1 MNHQPPLTPA
11 TEFDNLLLLDKIE
24 QQHIKA
30 LPPEKQVQFRKLLSD
45 KLAALTGE
53 ERDAFLEKIAAIA
66 DPDNVWEYNH
76 SRITQY
82 ITQHIR
88 QFSAMPTKAT
98 IAEVTGLSRQ
108 TVHKHVQGLA
118 NQPSNTLQNELYGV
132 MKHALLNKILLCA
145 MEGDM
150 SAAKLYLQTMK
161 EENTRTTKDITIHKQ
176 SNYLQINGTVL
187 NQQTIQ
193 QLRPEQLQQ
202 IEKVIKRSLAK
213 LKQG

>member
-1 MNHQPPLTPA
+1 MDNQTPLTPA
-11 TEFDNLLLLDKIE
+11 NEFANLLLLDKIE
-24 QQHIKA
+24 QHHIKA
-30 LPPEKQVQFRKLLSD
+30 LAPEKQLQFRKLLSD
-45 KLAALTGE
+45 KLAAATGE
-53 ERDAFLEKIAAIA
+53 DRDAFLEKIIAIT
-66 DPDNVWEYNH
+66 DHDTIWEYNH

-108 TVHKHVQGLA
+108 TVHKHLQGLA
-118 NQPSNTLQNELYGV
+118 NQPTNTLQNELYGV
-132 MKHALLNKILLCA
+132 MKHALLNKVLERA
-145 MEGDM
+145 MDGDIA
-150 SAAKLYLQTMK
+150 AAKLYLQTMK
-161 EENTRTTKDITIHKQ
+161 EENTRTSKDITIHKQ
-176 SNYLQINGTVL
+176 NNYLQINGTTL

-193 QLRPEQLQQ
+193 QLKPEQLQQ